1 MGHPEDGPD
10 RPPVSIY
17 AIRDSLTTAPGAAA
31 GWHAARR
38 IEGPGAPR
46 PGGVASPG
54 AGVRSLPS
62 PGRVS
67 MRRPG
72 GGCGGSRAPRPGGV
86 ASPRAV
92 AGPRVRRRPGGGCGG
107 SRAPRPGGFH
117 AATLDVHRSV
127 RHGDGMQVGLRHL
140 RADTVE
146 WLKAAAAEDGRTRHA
161 LAREL
166 CEREDW
172 RNARGQ
178 PCVSQ
183 ARGVLPGI
191 AKRAGFV
198 LPAARPGPRRT
209 PGRPGGEVARTD
221 PDRKLACTLADLGE
235 VTLVPVG
242 AAPDRRRW
250 REMMETHHPQ
260 GWKHRP
266 GKVLN
271 FWVVSSRHGR
281 LGGLGYT
288 AAGWHQAARDA
299 AIGWSATAR
308 AANLAQLV
316 QQHRFLLL
324 PGVRVAQLASHVLA
338 RSTARL
344 AADWKAAHGTRPQA
358 VYTYVGPEHRGTCYR
373 AAGWSRCAEPTSGRP
388 PGGRATAPKAVW
400 IRPLAEGWREVLS
413 RERGAVLGTTSE
425 PWRPGNADWADL
437 EYGRGSHPD
446 GRVRTR
452 VLAMGRAWENAPG
465 ASLPVIF
472 PSAAAQKAAYR
483 LLSSARVTMEHILD
497 SHAEA
502 TVERC
507 RQERV
512 VLVLQDTTTLNYNGH
527 CKTKGRV
534 NLGGG
539 GSGTRGILAHFTL
552 AVTEGRRPLGVI
564 DLNATQREGTEAP
577 DCDATEREDTEA
589 PDRDATERE
598 GTEAPDCDATEREG
612 TEAPDCDA
620 TEREGTAA
628 PDRDA
633 VKPESV
639 RWLQGLERARQLA
652 AACPDTRVVT
662 VCDREG
668 DIWERFGQARA
679 GGVGLLVRSD
689 RGRQRR
695 VVRSDGSVAD
705 LWEAM
710 AEPPVLGTKTV
721 HLAACGGPRR
731 RLQRTVILEL
741 RAAAVHLVPPKNRDD
756 RTPMPVLA
764 VSVREAR
771 PPKGR
776 DPLHGVLLSTEGEAD
791 LPHARR
797 IVAWYEARGT
807 LEEYFRVLK
816 VGARIEERKLQD
828 ADDLRTC
835 LAFDAITAW
844 RVMDLE
850 RLARDPPRPRV
861 LHRPRN
867 RGSLPMA
874 PVRSHHPGPAREAAR
889 HPHLRGRSR
898 PHGGLP
904 TQQTSAAS
912 GYCQNLAGV
921 AEIQDRTRIRPIR
934 REPHEPVCVNN
945 GLLKGRAG

>member
-1 MGHPEDGPD
+1 
-10 RPPVSIY
+10 
-17 AIRDSLTTAPGAAA
+17 
-31 GWHAARR
+31 
-38 IEGPGAPR
+38 
-46 PGGVASPG
+46 
-54 AGVRSLPS
+54 
-62 PGRVS
+62 
-67 MRRPG
+67 
-72 GGCGGSRAPRPGGV
+72 
-86 ASPRAV
+86 
-92 AGPRVRRRPGGGCGG
+92 
-107 SRAPRPGGFH
+107 
-117 AATLDVHRSV
+117 
-127 RHGDGMQVGLRHL
+127 MQVGLRHL

-191 AKRAGFV
+191 AKRAGFM
-198 LPAARPGPRRT
+198 LPAARPGPCRT

-308 AANLAQLV
+308 AANLVQLV

-324 PGVRVAQLASHVLA
+324 PGVRVARLASHVLA

-388 PGGRATAPKAVW
+388 PGGRATTPKAVW

-413 RERGAVLGTTSE
+413 RERGTVLGTTSE
-425 PWRPGNADWADL
+425 PWRPGNADWADI

-446 GRVRTR
+446 GRVRQR

-497 SHAEA
+497 PHAEA

-512 VLVLQDTTTLNYNGH
+512 VLALQDTTTLNYNGH
-527 CKTKGRV
+527 CKTKGLV

-577 DCDATEREDTEA
+577 DRDATEREGTAA

-598 GTEAPDCDATEREG
+598 GTAAPDRDATEREG
-612 TEAPDCDA
+612 TAAPDRDATEREGTAAPDRDA

-668 DIWERFGQARA
+668 DIWERFVQARA

-710 AEPPVLGTKTV
+710 AEQPVLGTKTV
-721 HLAACGGPRR
+721 HLAACGGPRQ
-731 RLQRTVILEL
+731 RLKRTVILEL

-776 DPLHGVLLSTEGEAD
+776 DPLHWVLLSTEGEAN
-791 LPHARR
+791 LQHARR
-797 IVAWYEARGT
+797 IVAWYEARWT
-807 LEEYFRVLK
+807 IEEYFRVLK

-828 ADDLRTC
+828 ADDLRKC

-850 RLARDPPRPRV
+850 RLARDQPDRPALEFFTDREIGVLYRWLRYYRIIRAPPGKPPDIRTFVVDLARMAGFRPSKRQPLPGTAKIWQAWRKFKTGLEFV
-861 LHRPRN
+861 QSEGN
-867 RGSLPMA
+867 R
-874 PVRSHHPGPAREAAR
+874 
-889 HPHLRGRSR
+889 
-898 PHGGLP
+898 
-904 TQQTSAAS
+904 T
-912 GYCQNLAGV
+912 
-921 AEIQDRTRIRPIR
+921 
-934 REPHEPVCVNN
+934 
-945 GLLKGRAG
+945 

>member
-1 MGHPEDGPD
+1 M
-10 RPPVSIY
+10 
-17 AIRDSLTTAPGAAA
+17 RDV
-31 GWHAARR
+31 
-38 IEGPGAPR
+38 PR
-46 PGGVASPG
+46 PAVSPM
-54 AGVRSLPS
+54 RSPW
-62 PGRVS
+62 
-67 MRRPG
+67 
-72 GGCGGSRAPRPGGV
+72 A
-86 ASPRAV
+86 
-92 AGPRVRRRPGGGCGG
+92 
-107 SRAPRPGGFH
+107 FH
-117 AATLDVHRSV
+117 AATLDVRRSV

-146 WLKAAAAEDGRTRHA
+146 WLKAAAAEDG
-161 LAREL
+161 
-166 CEREDW
+166 
-172 RNARGQ
+172 
-178 PCVSQ
+178 
-183 ARGVLPGI
+183 
-191 AKRAGFV
+191 
-198 LPAARPGPRRT
+198 
-209 PGRPGGEVARTD
+209 
-221 PDRKLACTLADLGE
+221 RKLACTLADLGE

-308 AANLAQLV
+308 AANLVQLV

-324 PGVRVAQLASHVLA
+324 PGVRVARLASHVLA

-388 PGGRATAPKAVW
+388 PGGRATTPKAVW

-413 RERGAVLGTTSE
+413 RERGTVLGTTSE
-425 PWRPGNADWADL
+425 PWRPGNADWADI

-446 GRVRTR
+446 GRVRQR

-497 SHAEA
+497 PHAEA

-512 VLVLQDTTTLNYNGH
+512 VLALQDTTTLNYNGH
-527 CKTKGRV
+527 CKTKGLV

-577 DCDATEREDTEA
+577 DRDATEREGTEA

-598 GTEAPDCDATEREG
+598 GTAAPDRDATEREG
-612 TEAPDCDA
+612 TAAPDRDA

-668 DIWERFGQARA
+668 DIWEMFVQARA

-710 AEPPVLGTKTV
+710 AEQPVLGTKTV
-721 HLAACGGPRR
+721 HLAACGGPRQ
-731 RLQRTVILEL
+731 RLKRTVILEL

-776 DPLHGVLLSTEGEAD
+776 DPLHWVLLSTEGEAN
-791 LPHARR
+791 LQHARR
-797 IVAWYEARGT
+797 IVAWYEARWT
-807 LEEYFRVLK
+807 IEEYFRVLK

-828 ADDLRTC
+828 ADDLRKC

-850 RLARDPPRPRV
+850 RLARDQPDRPALEFFTDREIGVLYRWLRYYRIIRAPPGKPPDIRTFVVDLARMAGFRPSKRQPLPGTAKIWQAWRKFKTGLEFV
-861 LHRPRN
+861 QSEGN
-867 RGSLPMA
+867 R
-874 PVRSHHPGPAREAAR
+874 
-889 HPHLRGRSR
+889 
-898 PHGGLP
+898 
-904 TQQTSAAS
+904 T
-912 GYCQNLAGV
+912 
-921 AEIQDRTRIRPIR
+921 
-934 REPHEPVCVNN
+934 
-945 GLLKGRAG
+945 